1 MTDDTCLQLTIPARL
16 VARGRTRVA
25 TAIRS
30 ASSAWMLFWSEYALF
45 RRPVLRFFLAH
56 VLPVWSRCVSM
67 LHQEV
72 FTRSAA
78 DKPCEIS
85 PVPSLLLYRSNMYA
99 MMRHNGSY
107 SVTLAA
113 RAFSSALF
121 IFLVF
126 ESTHVLFEVYATQVS
141 TRRQQACVVR
151 CRG

>member
-1 MTDDTCLQLTIPARL
+1 
-16 VARGRTRVA
+16 
-25 TAIRS
+25 
-30 ASSAWMLFWSEYALF
+30 MLFWSGYALF

-56 VLPVWSRCVSM
+56 VLPVWSRYVSA
-67 LHQEV
+67 LCRAALL
-72 FTRSAA
+72 RSAT
-78 DKPCEIS
+78 DELFKIS

-141 TRRQQACVVR
+141 ANP
-151 CRG
+151 